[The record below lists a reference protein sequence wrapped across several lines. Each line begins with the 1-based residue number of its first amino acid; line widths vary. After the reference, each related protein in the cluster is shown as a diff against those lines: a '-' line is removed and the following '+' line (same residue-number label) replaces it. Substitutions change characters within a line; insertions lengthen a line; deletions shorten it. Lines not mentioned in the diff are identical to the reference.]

1 MSSTLFPD
9 RKPRSPEKTP
19 EELISQIQNNPG
31 ILQETLR
38 EVKQYGPQKAFYNKC
53 REMGIDPDII
63 LTPLKENRGGILQ
76 TLSKLFR

>member
-9 RKPRSPEKTP
+9 RKPSSPEKTP
-19 EELISQIQNNPG
+19 EDLIEQIQNNPG
-31 ILQETLR
+31 ILQEALR

-53 REMGIDPDII
+53 REMGIDPDMI

-76 TLSKLFR
+76 ALSKLFR

>member
-31 ILQETLR
+31 ILQEALR

-63 LTPLKENRGGILQ
+63 LTPIKEHKTEILQ
-76 TLSKLFR
+76 LLKKLF